1 LLYLAQS
8 PSLER
13 LQLDI
18 VHVDYTNENQG
29 ICWGTWHPEPVVWS
43 KGIGD
48 EDKVTRLM
56 ELREK
61 HIELLTS

>member
-18 VHVDYTNENQG
+18 DHVDCTNENQG
-29 ICWGTWHPEPVVWS
+29 TYWGTGHPESIVWS
-43 KGIGD
+43 KEMGD

-61 HIELLTS
+61 YIELLTS